1 MHILDF
7 DERQAI
13 GMIMT
18 SFNSNWYLQKILI
31 KSARPINV
39 IFVKDQFN
47 YL

>member
-31 KSARPINV
+31 KIPTRLINV
-39 IFVKDQFN
+39 IHDEDR
-47 YL
+47 L